1 MDGRSTLNRVP
12 LWIVVWWRTSL
23 CINLFDIIV
32 LFSVVN
38 TIRGHLIFT
47 FRRFEWSIAVDGHS
61 HSDVKCSPV
70 RMLSTG
76 ARNHRGQWWYQ
87 KGESSLSAIH
97 EMKDYFLIVFHLPR
111 MNRSRSSERSS
122 STTTTSH
129 VKILGVSTDWMQMNV
144 VGFLHHSNFLT

>member
-38 TIRGHLIFT
+38 NNSGPSDFHLDALGDPLLWMGIP
-47 FRRFEWSIAVDGHS
+47 IATS
-61 HSDVKCSPV
+61 N
-70 RMLSTG
+70 
-76 ARNHRGQWWYQ
+76 ARQYACYPPEHEITEVIPERWIV
-87 KGESSLSAIH
+87 AICDTRN
-97 EMKDYFLIVFHLPR
+97 ERLFLLIVFHLPR